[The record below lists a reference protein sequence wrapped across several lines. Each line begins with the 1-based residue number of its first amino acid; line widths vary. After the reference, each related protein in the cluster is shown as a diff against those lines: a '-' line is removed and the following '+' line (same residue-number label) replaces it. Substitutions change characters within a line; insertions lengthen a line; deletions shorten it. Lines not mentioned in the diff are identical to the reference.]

1 MNFVSRFVLS
11 LATAALLAGCS
22 ESNSAQQ
29 TNNNEPFSGVPNQPP
44 PLPEQAQPKLQTV
57 KLFLGAQQ
65 IDAELALT
73 FDQQRI
79 GMMHRTNL
87 TDKDAMI
94 FVRPY
99 PERAAF
105 WMKNCPESLSA
116 AYIDPNGAI
125 SEIVHL
131 EHQDTNAVISK
142 ADNIK
147 YVLEVKDGWFQRHD
161 ITPGTVVRTE
171 SGTLKQA
178 FTQNQ

>member
-1 MNFVSRFVLS
+1 MNFVSRFVLCF
-11 LATAALLAGCS
+11 ATATLLAGCS
-22 ESNSAQQ
+22 DSNTGGGTTSNA
-29 TNNNEPFSGVPNQPP
+29 PFSGVPNQPP
-44 PLPEQAQPKLQTV
+44 PLPDRAQPKLQTI
-57 KLFLGAQQ
+57 KLYLGAQQ

-73 FDQQRI
+73 FDQQRT
-79 GMMHRTNL
+79 GMMYRTNL

-116 AYIDPNGAI
+116 AYIDPNGTI
-125 SEIVHL
+125 LQIVHL
-131 EHQDTNAVISK
+131 EKQDTNAVLSTS
-142 ADNIK
+142 DNIK

-161 ITPGTVVRTE
+161 ISTGTVIQTE
-171 SGTLKQA
+171 FGTLKKT